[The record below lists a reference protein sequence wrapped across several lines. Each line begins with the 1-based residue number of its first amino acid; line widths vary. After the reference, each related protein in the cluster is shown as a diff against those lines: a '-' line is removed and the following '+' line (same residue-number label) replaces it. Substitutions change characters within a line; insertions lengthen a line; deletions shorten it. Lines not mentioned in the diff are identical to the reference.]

1 MRNRHRALPAWLG
14 WYPFD
19 APRPK
24 QVPAGRSQQTSII
37 GVVLGPP
44 EPQSPDRARG
54 PPSGAPAP
62 AGPGCTV
69 GQAPT
74 VRCAPT
80 WPAGSVLMRLRPAGG
95 RELAGQVVVSRGL
108 VGDRLR
114 CSESR
119 AGVAQSAEQPSCK
132 RQVSGSNPLTGSQVD
147 AP

>member
-1 MRNRHRALPAWLG
+1 G
-14 WYPFD
+14 T
-19 APRPK
+19 
-24 QVPAGRSQQTSII
+24 G
-37 GVVLGPP
+37 
-44 EPQSPDRARG
+44 ARG
-54 PPSGAPAP
+54 GPSGARAP

-119 AGVAQSAEQPSCK
+119 AGVAQSAEQPSC
-132 RQVSGSNPLTGSQVD
+132 RRRGSRSNPVTGPQAG
-147 AP
+147 APL